1 LIVGISEHVT
11 YWNQLGWSDPFSDQA
26 YTERQNAYGTRFG
39 LDSVYTPQMVIN
51 GEEQIVGSDGASLLR
66 AVQKEARRPQLDI
79 HIASA
84 SISDNVLTVDFSMDG
99 DVPKKGVDV
108 FAVLSE
114 DATSSNVLRGENGG
128 RTLSHVSVA
137 RTITR
142 VASFETSSER
152 TVHIPLATTVAIPP
166 SRGRHLILFAQ
177 TAGLGSV
184 LGVDTKPL

>member
-1 LIVGISEHVT
+1 
-11 YWNQLGWSDPFSDQA
+11 
-26 YTERQNAYGTRFG
+26 
-39 LDSVYTPQMVIN
+39 M
-51 GEEQIVGSDGASLLR
+51 GSDGASLLR
-66 AVQKEARRPQLDI
+66 AVQKEARQPQLDI

-84 SISDNVLTVDFSMDG
+84 SISDNVLTVDFSMDS

-108 FAVLSE
+108 FAVLAE

-152 TVHIPLATTVAIPP
+152 TVHIPLATSVAIPS